1 VATRLVVFPG
11 ARVDTPVYRRTDLG
25 ARQKIA
31 GPAVIEEA
39 ASVTIVNPGQ
49 ILNVDR
55 FGTLHIAH
63 A

>member
-1 VATRLVVFPG
+1 VTSRVVVFPG

-25 ARQKIA
+25 AGHKVV
-31 GPAVIEEA
+31 GPAVVEEA

-49 ILNVDR
+49 ILSVDR

>member
-1 VATRLVVFPG
+1 
-11 ARVDTPVYRRTDLG
+11 
-25 ARQKIA
+25 
-31 GPAVIEEA
+31 VIEEA